1 MIEKV
6 PDPKSHLP
14 LAMVRHPK
22 KVATVKMWNLARV
35 VIPKS
40 STGSTEMPLQVLA
53 LRVLATRQVLREK
66 LDYTEYLAGNTK
78 LELDTLDRLPGR
90 FLVREAEV
98 VVERLNQEG
107 REVPKDVWET
117 LVTRRMLRFLEGKG
131 EFLIEET
138 EGGKRTWNIEDF
150 NFPFFT
156 SHIDD
161 HTYSSSNWVHH
172 DTYIEDGKLVLA
184 MKMFRPVGGRMI
196 LLCDLLDSFVLD
208 DQENVVRKFVFKD
221 FTFGSMVKV
230 TKNMRALRVA

>member
-1 MIEKV
+1 
-6 PDPKSHLP
+6 
-14 LAMVRHPK
+14 
-22 KVATVKMWNLARV
+22 
-35 VIPKS
+35 
-40 STGSTEMPLQVLA
+40 MPLQVLD

-66 LDYTEYLAGNTK
+66 LDYKEHLVGNTK

-107 REVPKDVWET
+107 REVPKDVWT
-117 LVTRRMLRFLEGKG
+117 SLVSRRMLRFLEGKG
-131 EFLIEET
+131 EFLIEEN
-138 EGGKRTWNIEDF
+138 EGVKRTWNIEDF

-156 SHIDD
+156 SHIGD

-172 DTYIEDGKLVLA
+172 DTYIEDGMLVLA
-184 MKMFRPVGGRMI
+184 MKMFRPVDGRMI

-208 DQENVVRKFVFKD
+208 SQENDVRKFVFKD

-230 TKNMRALRVA
+230 TKNMRALRVG